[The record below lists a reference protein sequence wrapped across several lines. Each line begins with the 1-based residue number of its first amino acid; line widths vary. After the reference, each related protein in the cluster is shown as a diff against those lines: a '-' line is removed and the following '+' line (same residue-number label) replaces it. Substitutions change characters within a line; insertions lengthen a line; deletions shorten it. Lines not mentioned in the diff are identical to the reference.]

1 MTRYT
6 YGDSDV
12 AADRLRLVAAMF
24 EPTTTS
30 FLRAVVRRPPAL
42 ALDLGCGP
50 GLTTRL
56 LHEVT
61 GATTTIGLD
70 RSRSFLTVARA
81 DAPPGIRFVEHDAT
95 ETPFP
100 TAPADAVFARLLLA
114 HLADVGDVVRRW
126 STMLTIGG
134 MVLLD
139 DLEAID
145 APEPVFREYLDDVAV
160 AVVRREGGQLFVGPT
175 LHAMPDPAGTT
186 RVHDEVAT
194 FSPPVEVTAR
204 VFGMNLAVLTEG
216 NEVAARPDLAAGLD
230 AIARGMRRA
239 EPATWR
245 VRQLAIRRTS

>member
-1 MTRYT
+1 M
-6 YGDSDV
+6 
-12 AADRLRLVAAMF
+12 
-24 EPTTTS
+24 
-30 FLRAVVRRPPAL
+30 
-42 ALDLGCGP
+42 
-50 GLTTRL
+50 
-56 LHEVT
+56 
-61 GATTTIGLD
+61 
-70 RSRSFLTVARA
+70 ARA
-81 DAPPGIRFVEHDAT
+81 DAPPGVRFVEHDAT
-95 ETPFP
+95 EIPFP
-100 TAPADAVFARLLLA
+100 TGPADAVFARLLLA

-186 RVHDEVAT
+186 RVHDDVAT

-216 NEVAARPDLAAGLD
+216 NEVPARPDLAAGLD